1 MILLNDLKYIIE
13 MNVARYPKM
22 QPQDVVKLVYQHVF
36 GNGHMVSD
44 RQTSLDFM
52 KKEYETVKFAHA
64 GEDWSKVPFTED
76 IGNWYMRV
84 NLLAIKDEEQLASI
98 NDVFVASA
106 QLGGGNQEYFL
117 SRLYFLRE
125 LASYGMFEFSEE
137 DMEEYLEQY
146 ERAGYPMVSHS
157 GRYKEFYDP
166 AYRVVD
172 ARYIRLIPLITKIRK
187 LLKDKEKVIIA
198 IDGKAASGKSTAAYL
213 LSLIFDS
220 SVIHMDDFFLPQEKR
235 TKERYAQPG
244 GNIHYERFK
253 DDVVRYIK
261 KNEDFSYRRFD
272 CAIMDYGAKV
282 EIEAKPLMIVEG
294 AYSQHIEYR
303 SIYDLKVFFDIDAGT
318 QKNLIYQRD
327 GAQGLE
333 MFENVW
339 IPLENKYFE
348 NSEIKE
354 KSDLVVEM
362 GQ

>member
-13 MNVARYPKM
+13 RNVERYPKM

-76 IGNWYMRV
+76 VGNWYTRV
-84 NLLAIKDEEQLASI
+84 NLLAVKDEEQLISL
-98 NDVFVASA
+98 NDAFVASA
-106 QLGGGNQEYFL
+106 ELGGGSQEYFL

-125 LASYGMFEFSEE
+125 LASYGLFEFDEE
-137 DMEEYLEQY
+137 DMEAYLEQY
-146 ERAGYPMVSHS
+146 EKDGYPMVSHS

-172 ARYIRLIPLITKIRK
+172 ARYIRLLPLITRIRGLMK
-187 LLKDKEKVIIA
+187 EKDKVVIA
-198 IDGKAASGKSTAAYL
+198 LDGKSASGKSTAAYL
-213 LSLIFDS
+213 LSLIFDA
-220 SVIHMDDFFLPQEKR
+220 SVIHMDDFFLPPQKR
-235 TKERYAQPG
+235 TRERLAEPG

-261 KNEDFSYRRFD
+261 KSEDFSYRRFD

-282 EIEAKPLMIVEG
+282 EVEAKPLMIVEG

-303 SIYDLKVFFDIDAGT
+303 SMYDLKVFFDVDDVT
-318 QKNLIYQRD
+318 QRQLIYQRD
-327 GAQGLE
+327 GGEMLE

-348 NSEIKE
+348 HSEIKD
-354 KSDLVVEM
+354 KSDIVVEY
-362 GQ
+362 

>member
-13 MNVARYPKM
+13 RNVERYPKM

-76 IGNWYMRV
+76 IGNWYTRV
-84 NLLAIKDEEQLASI
+84 NLLAVKDEEQLISL
-98 NDVFVASA
+98 NDAFVASA
-106 QLGGGNQEYFL
+106 ELGGGSQEYFL

-125 LASYGMFEFSEE
+125 LASYGLFEFDEE
-137 DMEEYLEQY
+137 DMEAYLEQY
-146 ERAGYPMVSHS
+146 EKDGYPMVSHS

-172 ARYIRLIPLITKIRK
+172 ARYIRLLPLITRIRGLMK
-187 LLKDKEKVIIA
+187 EKDKVVIA
-198 IDGKAASGKSTAAYL
+198 LDGKSASGKSTAAYL
-213 LSLIFDS
+213 LSLIFDA
-220 SVIHMDDFFLPQEKR
+220 SVIHMDDFFLPPQKR
-235 TKERYAQPG
+235 TRERLAEPG

-261 KNEDFSYRRFD
+261 KSEDFSYRRFD

-282 EIEAKPLMIVEG
+282 EVEAKPLMIVEG

-303 SIYDLKVFFDIDAGT
+303 SMYDLKVFFDVDDVT
-318 QKNLIYQRD
+318 QRQLIYQRD
-327 GAQGLE
+327 GGEMLE

-348 NSEIKE
+348 HSEIKD
-354 KSDLVVEM
+354 KSDIVVEY
-362 GQ
+362 

>member
-13 MNVARYPKM
+13 RNVERYPKM

-52 KKEYETVKFAHA
+52 KKEYETVKFAHE
-64 GEDWSKVPFTED
+64 GEDWSKVPFAED
-76 IGNWYMRV
+76 IGNWYTRV
-84 NLLAIKDEEQLASI
+84 NLLAVKDEEQLISL
-98 NDVFVASA
+98 NDAFVASA
-106 QLGGGNQEYFL
+106 ELSCGSQEYFL

-125 LASYGMFEFSEE
+125 LASYGLFEFDEE
-137 DMEEYLEQY
+137 DMEAYLEQY
-146 ERAGYPMVSHS
+146 EKDGYPMVSHS

-172 ARYIRLIPLITKIRK
+172 ARYIRLLPLITRIRGLMK
-187 LLKDKEKVIIA
+187 EKDKVVIA
-198 IDGKAASGKSTAAYL
+198 LDGKSASGKSTAAYL
-213 LSLIFDS
+213 LSLIFDA
-220 SVIHMDDFFLPQEKR
+220 SVIHMDDFFLPPQKR
-235 TKERYAQPG
+235 TRERLAEPG

-261 KNEDFSYRRFD
+261 KSEDFSYRRFD

-282 EIEAKPLMIVEG
+282 EVEAKPLMIVEG

-303 SIYDLKVFFDIDAGT
+303 SMYDLKVFFDVDDVT
-318 QKNLIYQRD
+318 QRQLIYQRD
-327 GAQGLE
+327 GGEMLE

-348 NSEIKE
+348 HSEIKD
-354 KSDLVVEM
+354 KSDIVVEY
-362 GQ
+362 

>member
-13 MNVARYPKM
+13 RNVERYPKM

-52 KKEYETVKFAHA
+52 KKEYETVKYAHA

-76 IGNWYMRV
+76 IGNWYARV
-84 NLLAIKDEEQLASI
+84 NLLAVKDEEQLISL

-106 QLGGGNQEYFL
+106 ELGGGSQEYFL

-125 LASYGMFEFSEE
+125 LASYGLFEFGGE
-137 DMEEYLEQY
+137 DMEAYLEQY
-146 ERAGYPMVSHS
+146 EKDGYPTVSHS

-172 ARYIRLIPLITKIRK
+172 ARYIRLLPLITRIRGLMK
-187 LLKDKEKVIIA
+187 EKDKVIIA
-198 IDGKAASGKSTAAYL
+198 LDGKSASGKSTAAYL
-213 LSLIFDS
+213 LSLIFDA
-220 SVIHMDDFFLPQEKR
+220 SVIHMDDFFLPPEKR
-235 TKERYAQPG
+235 TRERLAEPG
-244 GNIHYERFK
+244 GNVHYERFK

-261 KNEDFSYRRFD
+261 KREDFSYRRFD
-272 CAIMDYGAKV
+272 CSIMDYGARV

-303 SIYDLKVFFDIDAGT
+303 SMYDLKVFFDVDDVT
-318 QKNLIYQRD
+318 QRQLIYLRD
-327 GAQGLE
+327 GGEMLE

-339 IPLENKYFE
+339 IPLENQYFE
-348 NSEIKE
+348 HSEIKD
-354 KSDLVVEM
+354 KSDIVVEY
-362 GQ
+362 